1 MRGSSAKILIVTSR
15 RLEEAI
21 KKNLEIPEGYEVE
34 VWGLPVDV
42 VALLTPE
49 SLKRLLLL
57 ESQKRDKQLNEF
69 DYVIVSGMIPG
80 DLSPLSEEFDTKVV
94 KGTKTINDFYIMMKN
109 FDKVKDLLSPSRPID
124 EVLEEF
130 KLDEFVSVLNN
141 LSYEPVLE
149 VGSLKIPLN
158 PPPSFLAAEVLDNE
172 DLEAQLS
179 RASEVADMVII
190 GSTST
195 SPNPSKVPGLLKLAE
210 KYFDTIGFDS
220 MFPSEHLAAKE
231 ADLILSLDKGKM
243 EKLVPIKDK
252 VFVLVPGDSKA
263 NYWPLNYEE
272 KVRSIRDNLEE
283 AKKLGFDKL
292 ILDPIL
298 SPFPYTLDSLMAL
311 REMKKLGR
319 PTMVGLSNFVEL
331 VDADSHGV
339 TFALLAMAF
348 EAGANLVMV
357 TEHSNKCKGN
367 WYEAKIAL
375 SMLTVAKVK
384 STLPKDLGLN
394 LLVLKE
400 KRLRREKLE
409 KENLRKAK
417 DYKPKLEPSVVR
429 IWVEGD
435 KVYAK
440 CKRGKEVV
448 TYEGHPYLIG
458 KSLVME
464 GWVKEPSHALYLGWE
479 LHKAYMASKL
489 EKSYVQERELECDHP
504 REKWKSVKERME
516 RGRKLEGKGRP

>member
-1 MRGSSAKILIVTSR
+1 MRSSSVKVLIVTSKK
-15 RLEEAI
+15 LEEAI
-21 KKNLEIPEGYEVE
+21 KKNLEVPEGYEVD

-57 ESQKRDKQLNEF
+57 ESEKKGKRLDHF

-80 DLSPLSEEFDTKVV
+80 DLSPLGEEFGTRVV

-109 FDKVKDLLSPSRPID
+109 FDKIKDLLSPSEPID
-124 EVLEEF
+124 EVLDKF
-130 KLDEFVSVLNN
+130 KLDEFIRVIKN
-141 LSYEPVLE
+141 LSYESVLE

-158 PPPSFLAAEVLDNE
+158 PPPSFLAAEILDNE
-172 DLEAQLS
+172 DVEAQLA

-195 SPNPSKVPGLLKLAE
+195 SPNPSKVPRLLKLAE

-252 VFVLVPGDSKA
+252 VFVLIPGDSKS
-263 NYWPLNYEE
+263 NYWPLRYEE
-272 KVRSIRDNLEE
+272 KVNSIKDNLKE
-283 AKKLGFDKL
+283 AERLGFNKL

-298 SPFPYTLDSLMAL
+298 SPFPYTLDSLIAL
-311 REMKKLGR
+311 REIKKFER
-319 PTMVGLSNFVEL
+319 PTMIGLSNFVEL

-339 TFALLAMAF
+339 TFALTALAF

-375 SMLTVAKVK
+375 SMLAVAKVK
-384 STLPKDLGLN
+384 ATLPKDLGVD

-409 KENLRKAK
+409 KENLRDAK
-417 DYKPKLEPSVVR
+417 DYKPKLEPSIVR

-435 KVYAK
+435 QVYAK
-440 CKRGKEVV
+440 CKKGKEVV
-448 TYEGHPYLIG
+448 TYRGHPYLIG
-458 KSLVME
+458 KSLIME

-489 EKSYVQERELECDHP
+489 EKSYVQEKELECEHP
-504 REKWKSVKERME
+504 REKWKRVKE
-516 RGRKLEGKGRP
+516 KIEGGEEV